1 MDCAT
6 FDQSLT
12 LVMISID
19 VDLQFKHI
27 YSFTDLWVV
36 SYLLPRSEQR
46 AAWWNSA
53 VFCWDLPFEPLTLHR
68 SPSTSDC
75 YAMHAQFHRSSYPSY
90 PNSRVFISILDTAS
104 ADLNITKPLRY
115 TFSDSLLVALMYIS
129 VSQARSTMA
138 IRTTGSQLGWTLTSL
153 ERRRLSV
160 RFRPLASQK
169 LKESKS
175 NPSTSKNWNCQ
186 KSIEKSNK

>member
-6 FDQSLT
+6 SDQCLT
-12 LVMISID
+12 LVMINID
-19 VDLQFKHI
+19 VHLQFKHI

-46 AAWWNSA
+46 AAWWNSV
-53 VFCWDLPFEPLTLHR
+53 VFCWDLPFEPLTLHH
-68 SPSTSDC
+68 SPSIFDC

-90 PNSRVFISILDTAS
+90 LNSRVFKGIYILFILDTAS

-115 TFSDSLLVALMYIS
+115 TFSDWLLVALMYIS

-138 IRTTGSQLGWTLTSL
+138 IRATGSQLGWTLTSL

-160 RFRPLASQK
+160 RFRPLA
-169 LKESKS
+169 
-175 NPSTSKNWNCQ
+175 
-186 KSIEKSNK
+186 